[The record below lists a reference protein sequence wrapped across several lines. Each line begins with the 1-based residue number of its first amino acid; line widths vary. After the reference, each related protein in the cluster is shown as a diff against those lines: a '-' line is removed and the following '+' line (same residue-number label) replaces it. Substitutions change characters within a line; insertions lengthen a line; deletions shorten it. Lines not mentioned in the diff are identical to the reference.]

1 VRRIAG
7 VSARSWFFVVTAC
20 AALAAILLLG
30 VAGRIL
36 GLSRTPERRATS
48 APWMAGAVLL
58 LFLVLGGSLLP
69 LMLRAFLVMQAGIG
83 NSELWIVRAL
93 REHETGVVYAV
104 WSMFALGTLIA
115 LPVMA
120 KDMLGKDMLAVFS
133 GPGKS
138 KGTLVID
145 VGMPL
150 SDVRAQ
156 STLKLVEES
165 RGGLTPTGR
174 VIARVTFDLQIAGSA
189 LRFEQCRYYWIHTD
203 GSEGARVQDV
213 NVGISP
219 RKMSRAALGEAHADV
234 QQRLREDDWLAG
246 AIHYRTPE
254 EQQLHGGA
262 TSSGQGFYWARG
274 GTVLQLSGKRVDEV
288 RAGEDPETAG
298 EWIQILELR
307 PRGVSRIEFD

>member
-1 VRRIAG
+1 
-7 VSARSWFFVVTAC
+7 
-20 AALAAILLLG
+20 
-30 VAGRIL
+30 
-36 GLSRTPERRATS
+36 
-48 APWMAGAVLL
+48 VLL
-58 LFLVLGGSLLP
+58 LFLLLGGSLVP
-69 LMLRAFLVMQAGIG
+69 VMLHVFLDLQARIG
-83 NSELWIVRAL
+83 NSDLWIVRVL
-93 REHETGVVYAV
+93 REHESGVIYGV
-104 WSMFALGTLIA
+104 WTMFALGTLIA

-120 KDMLGKDMLAVFS
+120 KDMLGKDMLAVFA

-138 KGTLVID
+138 RGTLVID

-150 SDVRAQ
+150 AEVRAR

-213 NVGISP
+213 NVAISP
-219 RKMSRAALGEAHADV
+219 RKVSRAALVEAHAQV
-234 QQRLREDDWLAG
+234 QMRLREDGWLEG
-246 AIHYRTPE
+246 AIQYRTAE

-262 TSSGQGFYWARG
+262 ASSGQGFYWARG
-274 GTVLQLSGKRVDEV
+274 GTVLQLSGKRVDGE

-298 EWIQILELR
+298 DWIQVIELR
-307 PRGVSRIEFD
+307 PRGDATLSRVEFG